1 VGIAALALTAGL
13 AAACFVKAFG
23 ITFLAMPRSDAAAH
37 AHEATAT
44 MRWAMGALAAACVA
58 LGLGATVVVPALAR
72 VTSSILGPAGA
83 PTNVNWLTFSVAGNF
98 AALSPIMIAAALVV
112 GLATPVVFLVVA
124 GSPRRARLGETWGCG
139 RMLQTSRM
147 EYTATAFA
155 DPFKRVFR
163 FFYRPVKQ
171 LERDAHPESRFFVRR
186 MQYTNPARALFDDW
200 LYRPLLNA
208 LRAVIGRV
216 ERLQSGNASA
226 YLAYIFAVLLLLLV
240 LR

>member
-1 VGIAALALTAGL
+1 
-13 AAACFVKAFG
+13 
-23 ITFLAMPRSDAAAH
+23 M
-37 AHEATAT
+37 AT
-44 MRWAMGALAAACVA
+44 
-58 LGLGATVVVPALAR
+58 
-72 VTSSILGPAGA
+72 SILGPAGA
-83 PTNVNWLTFSVAGNF
+83 PTNANWLTFSVAGNF

-112 GLATPVVFLVVA
+112 GLAAPAVFLVVA

-139 RMLQTSRM
+139 RLLQTSRM
-147 EYTATAFA
+147 EYTAAAFA

-163 FFYRPVKQ
+163 FFYRPVKR
-171 LERDAHPESRFFVRR
+171 LERDVHPESRFFVRR
-186 MQYTNPARALFDDW
+186 MEYTNPARALFDDW